1 MQHETATVSTVLL
14 PIERARVEAAGQGCF
29 TALHGESLADAIRH
43 VRRSAVDAIFLSVHR
58 CAERDVPQVARF
70 VREFPHIPAVALIT
84 RPDADA
90 TARVLNLGA
99 SGVRAVVD
107 VSQPSGWDRLRE
119 LVREPSSPVAA
130 RIMVALDP
138 DLREAPSD
146 CRLFFELLARRASE
160 LRTVRTL
167 AAELEVECSS
177 LMTRFFR
184 AELPSPKVYLAFSR
198 LLHAA
203 HLFRNA
209 GLSIADVSNRL
220 DYSSPQSFG
229 RHLRNLLGVTAG
241 EFRHR
246 YPFEAALRLYRERL
260 VAPYREVLLAFHP
273 LGTWPRG
280 PRTPPA

>member
-1 MQHETATVSTVLL
+1 MRHETVTVSTVLL
-14 PIERARVEAAGQGCF
+14 PTERARVEAAGQGCF

-90 TARVLNLGA
+90 TLRVLNLGA

-130 RIMVALDP
+130 RIMAALDP
-138 DLREAPSD
+138 ELREAPRD
-146 CRLFFELLARRASE
+146 CWLFFELLARRASE

-184 AELPSPKVYLAFSR
+184 AELPSPKVYLAFNR
-198 LLHAA
+198 LVHAA
-203 HLFRNA
+203 HLFRNV
-209 GLSIADVSNRL
+209 GLSVADVSNRL

-246 YPFEAALRLYRERL
+246 YPFETALSLYRERL
-260 VAPYREVLLAFHP
+260 IAPHREVLLAFHP
-273 LGTWPRG
+273 FGTWPRG
-280 PRTPPA
+280 PRTTPA